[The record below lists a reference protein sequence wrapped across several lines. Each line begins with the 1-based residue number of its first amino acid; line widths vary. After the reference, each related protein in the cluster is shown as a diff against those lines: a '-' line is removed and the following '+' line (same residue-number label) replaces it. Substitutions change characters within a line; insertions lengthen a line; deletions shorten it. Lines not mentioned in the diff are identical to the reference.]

1 MAGWAIVTFIEHG
14 PSASASAKGSIV
26 LDINTATGP
35 PEEFGLD
42 QPSGP
47 PTQMKTTT
55 TLSIDKLAFKV
66 RAILTLHYTCVCTVH
81 SVDCTVDT
89 WIGVWGAV
97 LSMHV
102 MNRSLSLT

>member
-1 MAGWAIVTFIEHG
+1 MCACACSIDIDIMHISGWAIVTFIEHG

-47 PTQMKTTT
+47 PTEIKTTT

-66 RAILTLHYTCVCTVH
+66 RVQH
-81 SVDCTVDT
+81 STAQHIAHVGTVD
-89 WIGVWGAV
+89 
-97 LSMHV
+97 
-102 MNRSLSLT
+102 

>member
-1 MAGWAIVTFIEHG
+1 MYISGWAIVTFIEHG

-47 PTQMKTTT
+47 PTEIKTTT

-66 RAILTLHYTCVCTVH
+66 RVQHGTYHMWALWT
-81 SVDCTVDT
+81 DCTVQWT
-89 WIGVWGAV
+89 HG
-97 LSMHV
+97 
-102 MNRSLSLT
+102 